1 MGQVT
6 LADDPEARVDMAPVI
21 DVTSSPDIPLTP
33 GDLVMVGQI
42 LPGLFGHP

>member
-33 GDLVMVGQI
+33 GDLERGCSI
-42 LPGLFGHP
+42 SFPSRA